1 MENQELAKQVQ
12 KLRKKRGL
20 SQELLAEESGLNLR
34 TIQRIESGTS
44 EPRGDTLKRLA
55 TSLNVS
61 TDGIT
66 DEAIIKDQEYLVS
79 LNLSSMSFLMFPLL
93 GILVPLIMW
102 ISKKNKIKDLNHTA
116 REVLNFQILW
126 TIILFIGF
134 IILTIYNNYRIQQI
148 TLISPEILD
157 IPWIFYV
164 VIGLLY
170 ALNIILVIANTFR
183 LRSGR
188 RAEYFVKM
196 NFIR

>member
-157 IPWIFYV
+157 TPWIFYV